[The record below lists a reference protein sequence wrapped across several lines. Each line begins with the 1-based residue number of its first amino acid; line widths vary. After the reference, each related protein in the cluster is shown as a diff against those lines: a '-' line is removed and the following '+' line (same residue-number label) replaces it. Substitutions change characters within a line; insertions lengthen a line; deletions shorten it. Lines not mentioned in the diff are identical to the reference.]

1 MKYQKLLAVFL
12 CIPLIFSGCGKNP
25 ENTISD
31 SDSSTPSSGSS
42 ENADREDFDI
52 VDKLIFSVV
61 TRTPDKYW
69 SYNKEQIK
77 NEETG
82 TLLFEDEQSVQ
93 YSYVGLALP
102 SPANCTYYFLE
113 EEPYNL
119 MFINLETS
127 DEYEPLTGS
136 YCSDYDLF
144 KDALDTM
151 FALAGGAGIENAS
164 WVDERAKSDDPEI
177 QEQAVI
183 DGTLTK
189 SKIYICSSFSCFYTL
204 GMNEENQKIQISC
217 TITPLNLSTEN
228 AEWTLED
235 FPFNSSMQDIQSMF
249 EQSNQQLKARQL
261 TVINNNVYG
270 FANSYMR
277 FWFDQ
282 KEQLEKIA
290 LIVSEQ
296 TSFDSSIQAYYELK
310 SLLKEEFGPLCTR
323 EDYCAET
330 NTTYSAKTLLET
342 ALRSKTKFTLL
353 TEWYLEDQVIQIALV
368 FDGETYTLGAIA
380 QKSQ

>member
-1 MKYQKLLAVFL
+1 MKYSKLLAVIL
-12 CIPLIFSGCGKNP
+12 CIPIIFSGCASNSIDTVS
-25 ENTISD
+25 NHSSLSSDIISD
-31 SDSSTPSSGSS
+31 SE
-42 ENADREDFDI
+42 ENKNFDI
-52 VDKLIFSVV
+52 LDELVFSIV
-61 TRTPDKYW
+61 TKNPDKYW
-69 SYNKEQIK
+69 KYNKEQIK
-77 NEETG
+77 KVETG
-82 TLLFEDEQSVQ
+82 NILYEDELSIQ
-93 YSYVGLALP
+93 YSYSGLALP
-102 SPANCTYYFLE
+102 NPASCTYYFLE
-113 EEPYNL
+113 KEPHNL
-119 MFINLETS
+119 MFINIQTTE
-127 DEYEPLTGS
+127 DYKPQTGS
-136 YCSDYDLF
+136 YCNDYDLF
-144 KDALDTM
+144 KSGLDIS
-151 FALAGGAGIENAS
+151 FALVNGEGIESLN
-164 WVDERAKSDDPEI
+164 WVDKESASNDPEI

-183 DGTLTK
+183 DGTLSK
-189 SKIYICSSFSCFYTL
+189 SKIYTCSSFSCIYTL
-204 GMNEENQKIQISC
+204 GIDEENQDVQISC
-217 TITPLNLSTEN
+217 TIIPLEQTTEN
-228 AEWTLED
+228 AEWTLKD

-249 EQSNQQLKARQL
+249 EQSNQQLKDRQL

-330 NTTYSAKTLLET
+330 NTTYSTKTLLET

-353 TEWYLEDQVIQIALV
+353 TEWHLEDQVIQIALV